1 MMYLGNLVSTLASAK
16 CFVAVARVGTL
27 VIFSS
32 LVWQTVRT
40 VLSMTDTHKKEKE
53 VSAM

>member
-1 MMYLGNLVSTLASAK
+1 MMYLGSLVSTLASAK
-16 CFVAVARVGTL
+16 CFFAVTRVGTL

-32 LVWQTVRT
+32 LVWQTART
-40 VLSMTDTHKKEKE
+40 ELSDTRNNNKE

>member
-40 VLSMTDTHKKEKE
+40 VLSMTDTHKKKE